1 MKAVKSLLLLGLSLL
16 PQLLWAQEWVDG
28 TIRRIDTSGQKMT
41 IKHVGIKELSM
52 PPMTMVLRVKD
63 LMWTAQFKV
72 GDPIRF
78 RVIDLGNGRLQVVDL
93 ERSDHSTKNGHH
105 QEKSHSKHHQTHKD

>member
-41 IKHVGIKELSM
+41 IKHEEIKELLM
-52 PPMTMVLRVKD
+52 PPMTMVFRLKEP
-63 LMWTAQFKV
+63 MWTVQFKV

-78 RVIDLGNGRLQVVDL
+78 RVIDLGNGRLQVIEL
-93 ERSDHSTKNGHH
+93 EK
-105 QEKSHSKHHQTHKD
+105 KD

>member
-41 IKHVGIKELSM
+41 IKHEEIKELLM
-52 PPMTMVLRVKD
+52 PPMTMVFRLKD
-63 LMWTAQFKV
+63 SRSQYAIWRLLLQRA
-72 GDPIRF
+72 IR
-78 RVIDLGNGRLQVVDL
+78 
-93 ERSDHSTKNGHH
+93 HT
-105 QEKSHSKHHQTHKD
+105 

>member
-28 TIRRIDTSGQKMT
+28 TIRRIDTSSQKMT
-41 IKHVGIKELSM
+41 IKHEEIKELSM
-52 PPMTMVLRVKD
+52 PPMTIVFRLKD
-63 LMWTAQFKV
+63 PMWTAQFKV

-78 RVIDLGNGRLQVVDL
+78 RAVDLGGGRLQVIEL
-93 ERSDHSTKNGHH
+93 ERK
-105 QEKSHSKHHQTHKD
+105 Q

>member
-1 MKAVKSLLLLGLSLL
+1 MKAVKSLLLLGLPLL

-41 IKHVGIKELSM
+41 IKHEEIKELLM
-52 PPMTMVLRVKD
+52 PPMTMVFRLKD
-63 LMWTAQFKV
+63 PMWTVQFKV

-78 RVIDLGNGRLQVVDL
+78 RVIDLGNGRLQVIEL
-93 ERSDHSTKNGHH
+93 EK
-105 QEKSHSKHHQTHKD
+105 KD

>member
-1 MKAVKSLLLLGLSLL
+1 MKAVKSLLLLGLSLF

-41 IKHVGIKELSM
+41 IKHEEIKELLM
-52 PPMTMVLRVKD
+52 PPMTMVFRLKD
-63 LMWTAQFKV
+63 PMWTVQFKV

-78 RVIDLGNGRLQVVDL
+78 RVVDLENGRLQVIEL
-93 ERSDHSTKNGHH
+93 ERK
-105 QEKSHSKHHQTHKD
+105 

>member
-1 MKAVKSLLLLGLSLL
+1 MKAVTSLLLLGLSLL

-41 IKHVGIKELSM
+41 IKHEEIKELLM
-52 PPMTMVLRVKD
+52 PPMTMVFRLKD
-63 LMWTAQFKV
+63 PMWTVQFKV

-78 RVIDLGNGRLQVVDL
+78 RVVDLGNGRLQVIEL
-93 ERSDHSTKNGHH
+93 ER
-105 QEKSHSKHHQTHKD
+105 KD

>member
-28 TIRRIDTSGQKMT
+28 TIRRIDTSSQKMT
-41 IKHVGIKELSM
+41 IKHEDIKELLM
-52 PPMTMVLRVKD
+52 PPMTMVFRLKD
-63 LMWTAQFKV
+63 PMWTVQFKV

-78 RVIDLGNGRLQVVDL
+78 RVIDLGNGRLQVIEL
-93 ERSDHSTKNGHH
+93 ERK
-105 QEKSHSKHHQTHKD
+105 Q